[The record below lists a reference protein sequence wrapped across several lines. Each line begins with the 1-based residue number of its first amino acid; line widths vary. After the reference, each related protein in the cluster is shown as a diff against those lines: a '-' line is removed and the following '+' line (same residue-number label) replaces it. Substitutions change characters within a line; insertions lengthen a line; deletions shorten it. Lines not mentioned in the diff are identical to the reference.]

1 MKTKFI
7 IVLTIMMVL
16 ILNMTI
22 SYANTTYGIFLNIN
36 PEEIKIGE
44 TFTVTLS
51 ANCNDG
57 INGIDTTYSYDE
69 NKLELVSAEV
79 ADSKNW
85 ANLGTDNQIT
95 VICNSTETITEADIY
110 ILTFKVKEN
119 VIAGDT
125 AIISTTE
132 ILLDSDAETNSEIM
146 IDAKELSIT
155 VASEE
160 EENPPTNP
168 DDDSNTENP
177 DNDTTEKPDDNSQN
191 GQQNNII
198 TSKPGDI
205 DNLVSADKLP
215 YTGTNLMIILGII
228 GLTILAIVFYKIN
241 KKYKNI

>member
-198 TSKPGDI
+198 TSTPGDI